1 MRHLFLS
8 LNKKYNRGIHV
19 VGTMYVVEDI
29 NKMCMLLKWAT
40 QLNWLK
46 TMKMNTPGNAKKG
59 QEMILPTIQYSCLV
73 TGCINVWTS
82 SSFGKGKKLSCQVW
96 NAWWDSR
103 ACRWLKKPKKSVA
116 KASAF
121 WNAEGTREERS
132 ILKLWNVYSWFAWYL
147 CLCHCLLGLLCL
159 SDNKSVRIAYRPHH
173 IIDMNIFWAYYLN
186 GEFVYVLLIIRRTW
200 L

>member
-19 VGTMYVVEDI
+19 VGMMYVVEDI
-29 NKMCMLLKWAT
+29 NKICILLKWAT

-46 TMKMNTPGNAKKG
+46 TMKMNTPGNAKKR

-73 TGCINVWTS
+73 TGCITVWTS
-82 SSFGKGKKLSCQVW
+82 SSFGKGKKIVLPS
-96 NAWWDSR
+96 
-103 ACRWLKKPKKSVA
+103 LKCLVRLQGLQMTQKTKKICSKSHFRMLKV
-116 KASAF
+116 
-121 WNAEGTREERS
+121 RERS

-147 CLCHCLLGLLCL
+147 GLCHRLLGLLCL
-159 SDNKSVRIAYRPHH
+159 SDNKSVRIAYKSHY
-173 IIDMNIFWAYYLN
+173 IIDMNLFCAYYLN
-186 GEFVYVLLIIRRTW
+186 GEFVYVLLIVIRAW